1 MSVRIAGRSY
11 ELLSASTSL
20 SDDEDVPVD
29 ASITRTSLSD
39 EDNIPVDASITSAPP
54 AYEEDEGEETIYFD
68 TRDEVVH
75 PESDDLLE
83 EAAAAAVNGLVDGA
97 VLAVAVGAVADAAH
111 LEGTSDVIAS
121 SVLEAARRSLA
132 NASTETVR
140 TAIQR
145 LGLSRRQVLM
155 SDSLQIWCRIVYEER
170 EDCSLADAFFR
181 RRRCGSALALLRSR
195 CSKKLATT
203 QSMAATVRGL
213 GASRRLAVKRW
224 RRKAVAAMD
233 TRALRTAQAT
243 HFLQRW
249 HASTQKRAR
258 AREKR
263 RAAARDLNRR
273 RLQRA
278 YEAWARRARGDAVV
292 RMVSKHGRGRRR
304 AELLKRCVVR
314 WRTVSNVSISCRLLR
329 GDVSQRMTRDA
340 FADWRRG
347 ARARREARA
356 QNVRALYHWARQL
369 EGKCFEALSRYA
381 QNRKAKRLDV
391 ERAFYERARAT
402 ETKAAADLVETTR
415 SRPEPRWTPDVS
427 DDTDARWT
435 ATFLLPRDAPPRSI
449 PSPPNTPSPVKIR
462 PPPKRRAA
470 PRPLPPDVVLLGEA
484 SMPPVARAAPDDDG
498 EASLAPTA
506 RRPPV
511 TGPAPPASASPS
523 SDPAAVDVLVQA
535 LARAVGE
542 LRPEAP
548 PLLRPTTLEGT
559 PPPPPPSLR
568 SARSHRSAS
577 SRSSRRSRRSSQRRE
592 AQGEVTVL
600 EHRLAALAREKAAW
614 RRRVRRRE
622 APRGAYDEW
631 RRGMESDV
639 RACVERIEEI
649 GCASIEEE
657 VW

>member
-11 ELLSASTSL
+11 DLLSASTSL
-20 SDDEDVPVD
+20 SDDEQDDVPV
-29 ASITRTSLSD
+29 TSLSD
-39 EDNIPVDASITSAPP
+39 EDDDIPVDASITSAPP
-54 AYEEDEGEETIYFD
+54 AYEDEGEETIYFD

-111 LEGTSDVIAS
+111 LEGTSSIVAS
-121 SVLEAARRSLA
+121 NVLEAARRSLA
-132 NASTETVR
+132 NASQDTVR
-140 TAIQR
+140 AALQR
-145 LGLSRRQVLM
+145 MGLSRRQVLM
-155 SDSLQIWCRIVYEER
+155 SDALRIWCRIVYEER
-170 EDCSLADAFFR
+170 EDCEIADAFFR

-224 RRKAVAAMD
+224 RRKAVAAID
-233 TRALRTAQAT
+233 HRALRTAQAT
-243 HFLQRW
+243 NYLKRW
-249 HASTQKRAR
+249 HASTQKRAQQ
-258 AREKR
+258 REKR
-263 RAAARDLNRR
+263 RAAARDLDRR

-329 GDVSQRMTRDA
+329 GAGSQRKTRDA
-340 FADWRRG
+340 FADWRKS

-356 QNVRALYHWARQL
+356 QNVRALYHWARKL
-369 EGKCFEALSRYA
+369 EGKCFEALARYS

-402 ETKAAADLVETTR
+402 ESKAAQDLVETTR
-415 SRPEPRWTPDVS
+415 SRPEPRWTS
-427 DDTDARWT
+427 DGDADDARWT
-435 ATFLLPRDAPPRSI
+435 ATFLLPRDAPPRSM
-449 PSPPNTPSPVKIR
+449 PSPPHTPSPVKVR

-470 PRPLPPDVVLLGEA
+470 PRPLPPDVVLMGEA

-498 EASLAPTA
+498 EASIQPTA

-511 TGPAPPASASPS
+511 GVPAGPAPPA
-523 SDPAAVDVLVQA
+523 
-535 LARAVGE
+535 
-542 LRPEAP
+542 AP
-548 PLLRPTTLEGT
+548 PAPPCLQARSSAPPRARR
-559 PPPPPPSLR
+559 PPPPRPRPRRRRPSPSPSRRPPSSGPCAPSTR
-568 SARSHRSAS
+568 AR
-577 SRSSRRSRRSSQRRE
+577 
-592 AQGEVTVL
+592 V
-600 EHRLAALAREKAAW
+600 
-614 RRRVRRRE
+614 
-622 APRGAYDEW
+622 PRP
-631 RRGMESDV
+631 
-639 RACVERIEEI
+639 
-649 GCASIEEE
+649 
-657 VW
+657 